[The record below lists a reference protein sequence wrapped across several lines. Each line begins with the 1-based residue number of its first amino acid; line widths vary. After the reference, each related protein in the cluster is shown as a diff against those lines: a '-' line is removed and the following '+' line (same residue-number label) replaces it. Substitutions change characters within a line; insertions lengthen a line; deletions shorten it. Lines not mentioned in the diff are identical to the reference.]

1 MTQDLRK
8 LLEIPH
14 ARLDEINALLLNPD
28 EQVIND
34 FLAVVEKYGTPE
46 EINAKAK
53 EARKLDNLLAK
64 VKEVKPEYLEDLK
77 LGDLVYLEDILTAWG
92 RGYYSGAATI
102 GVVSCGASNSMGQG
116 IGVTVLL
123 TSKDGELQPKIDP
136 GANLTK
142 YLNLE
147 GSA

>member
-1 MTQDLRK
+1 MTQS
-8 LLEIPH
+8 
-14 ARLDEINALLLNPD
+14 PD
-28 EQVIND
+28 AIEH
-34 FLAVVEKYGTPE
+34 LS
-46 EINAKAK
+46 
-53 EARKLDNLLAK
+53 
-64 VKEVKPEYLEDLK
+64 DLK

-123 TSKDGELQPKIDP
+123 TGKGGELQPKIDP

-142 YLNLE
+142 YLNLGE
-147 GSA
+147 MA